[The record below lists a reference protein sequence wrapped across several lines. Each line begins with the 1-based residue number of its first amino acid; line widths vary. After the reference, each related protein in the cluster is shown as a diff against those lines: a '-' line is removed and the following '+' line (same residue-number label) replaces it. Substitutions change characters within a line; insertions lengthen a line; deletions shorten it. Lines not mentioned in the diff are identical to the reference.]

1 MRPAPLLFCLL
12 LSAPVMAS
20 VTLKDAPLHLNLLN
34 VEQTEPY
41 KTGLSFKDTLKL
53 YGAGAATAVVTVPGS
68 LLLGMALSGLSNNLY
83 VSLVP
88 ALFSWVL
95 IPPIAITLV
104 EYFYGRSMVAR
115 STRLLPGMLIGIA
128 VNLVI
133 VVLSALVIGVD
144 AGNLLH
150 VVALTGFSAAVLP
163 AVITMFIKKPYDP
176 LTPQAQWREQM
187 QLQRPQFAITGKLM
201 EVPL

>member
-1 MRPAPLLFCLL
+1 
-12 LSAPVMAS
+12 MAS
-20 VTLKDAPLHLNLLN
+20 VTLKDAPLHLSLLN
-34 VEQTEPY
+34 VDQTEPY
-41 KTGLSFKDTLKL
+41 KTELTFKDTLKL

-88 ALFSWVL
+88 ALFSWIL

-104 EYFYGRSMVAR
+104 EYFYGRSMVAK

-133 VVLSALVIGVD
+133 VVLSAAVIGVD

-150 VVALTGFSAAVLP
+150 VLALTGFSAAVLP

-176 LTPQAQWREQM
+176 LNPEAQWREQM
-187 QLQRPQFAITGKLM
+187 QLQKQQLAKTGKLM